1 MVFDSNI
8 NEQTLFIDI
17 GGWIGPTSLYGA
29 QLAKKTLS
37 LEPDPIAYRKFKEN
51 LDLNTFS
58 KKKIKLLNLAL
69 WFEETSI
76 SFISDTQIG
85 DSTSSVIRENKI
97 VSKDITFEA
106 KTITFENLIKKI
118 NLNEFNKVFVKID
131 IEGAEYMLFDYLL
144 EKLSDIMLHF

>member
-1 MVFDSNI
+1 MDKLKISINKLNYWVNPNGYKSFWKLVNQEKWEYETFLVFDSNI

-58 KKKIKLLNLAL
+58 KKKKLNY
-69 WFEETSI
+69 SI
-76 SFISDTQIG
+76 
-85 DSTSSVIRENKI
+85 
-97 VSKDITFEA
+97 
-106 KTITFENLIKKI
+106 
-118 NLNEFNKVFVKID
+118 
-131 IEGAEYMLFDYLL
+131 
-144 EKLSDIMLHF
+144 